1 MKFGVKYTKYICG
14 VISAAMLIVSSGS
27 IAFADGANKS
37 ADNISNSAEGSIR
50 AEAPSASPEPSA
62 VPSAEPLPSASPQN
76 ITMSMPVTATYYTT
90 DTKNQYRVTFKTDDT
105 LPQIKAF
112 EFTATI
118 DDGTIESTEIGNSFS
133 SNGTVSK
140 SITDDKSVKF
150 VWKDGDAVSGSVIL
164 SSLIINTN
172 QIPSDKNVN
181 IDSFTA
187 VCSDGS
193 RLTIN
198 SKANIV
204 KGTNMPELSEKAQ
217 TAYDMLMELPTKDM
231 LTFYDSDKESLCNL
245 VIKYSDP
252 IEAAI
257 KKYDALTPVDKKNV
271 DTALSISN
279 NSVES
284 IKDVLNS
291 VKAMQSVFGI
301 MEIAGCFENLSD
313 DASAINY
320 LFLTKTY
327 DNISTSVPGALSQAP
342 TAAEEYKSVLA
353 QIDEYNKIVSK
364 NINLLNEKTYE
375 NYQTK
380 IGALKAQFEMA
391 KKLNQ
396 LTYSKAFISAVS
408 MLADEL
414 YEDIDKNY
422 TASYKDYMLKDINE
436 IRDEIENGSEI
447 YDSLPTFSA
456 PPDFIIGRSVTVTF
470 ERRNTLSDQAAE
482 AAIYTYDENGK
493 LIQED
498 SEKFESGR
506 TKTAVNFS
514 TSSSLYKSSKRYI
527 LKCYYIYNGISY
539 YLGSSGLT
547 AYPQRIQ
554 NTGGST
560 GGGGNTGGGN
570 TGGGNTYPTVTPNN
584 PPSETKAPNMANDN
598 PYSDIDNYGW
608 ALESIIGLTNAG
620 IVNGMGDNE
629 FNPAGNVTREQFCKM
644 VVQLF
649 GVSVNDTDTDFSD
662 VDPDAWYAPYI
673 TAAVQAGYVQGQSD
687 DYFGVGESIMR
698 QDMATILYRAANKTG
713 DGVILDFTD
722 EASIAQYARDAV
734 SELVG
739 LDIMNGYE
747 DGSFKPRG
755 SATRAEAAKVIWGI
769 YQIL

>member
-105 LPQIKAF
+105 LQQIKAF
-112 EFTATI
+112 EFTATV
-118 DDGTIESTEIGNSFS
+118 DGGTIESTEIGSSFS
-133 SNGTVSK
+133 ANGTVSK
-140 SITDDKSVKF
+140 SITDDKTVKF
-150 VWKDGDAVSGSVIL
+150 VWKDGDTVSGSVIL
-164 SSLIINTN
+164 SSLIITLAN
-172 QIPSDKNVN
+172 IPSDKNII

-187 VCSDGS
+187 VGSDGS
-193 RLTIN
+193 QLTID
-198 SKANIV
+198 SKLSVA
-204 KGTNMPELSEKAQ
+204 KGTNMPALSEKAQ
-217 TAYDMLMELPTKDM
+217 TAYDLLTELPTKDM
-231 LTFYDSDKESLCNL
+231 LTFYDTDKESLCNL

-252 IEAAI
+252 IESAI
-257 KKYDALTPVDKKNV
+257 KKYDALTAVEKKNV

-284 IKDVLNS
+284 IKDVLSS

-301 MEIAGCFENLSD
+301 MEITGCFKDLKD
-313 DASAINY
+313 DTTAINY
-320 LFLTKTY
+320 QFLTKTY
-327 DNISTSVPGALSQAP
+327 ENISTSVPGALAEAP

-353 QIDEYNKIVSK
+353 QIDEYNKIVNK
-364 NINLLNEKTYE
+364 NVNLLSEKTYE

-380 IGALKAQFEMA
+380 IGALKAQYEMA
-391 KKLNQ
+391 KDLNQ
-396 LTYSKAFISAVS
+396 LTYSKAFISAIS
-408 MLADEL
+408 ILADEL

-422 TASYKDYMLKDINE
+422 TAAYKDYMLKDINE
-436 IRDEIENGSEI
+436 IRDEIESGSEI
-447 YDSLPTFSA
+447 YDYLPTFSA
-456 PPDFIIGRSVTVTF
+456 PPDFTIGRNITVSF
-470 ERRNTLSDQAAE
+470 ERRNTISDQSAT

-493 LIQED
+493 LVQEAN
-498 SEKFESGR
+498 EKFESGQ
-506 TKTAVNFS
+506 TKTAVNFT
-514 TSSSLYKSSKRYI
+514 TSSRLYKSKNRYT
-527 LKCYYIYNGISY
+527 LKCYYIYNNISY
-539 YLGSSGLT
+539 YLGSSVLT
-547 AYPQRIQ
+547 AYPQKIQ

-560 GGGGNTGGGN
+560 SGGGS
-570 TGGGNTYPTVTPNN
+570 TGGGNTYPSVTPNN
-584 PPSETKAPNMANDN
+584 PPSATNAPSMAEDN

-649 GVSVNDTDTDFSD
+649 GVSVNDTDTDFKD
-662 VDPDAWYAPYI
+662 VDPKAWYAPYI

-722 EASIAQYARDAV
+722 EASIAQYAKDAV

-739 LDIMNGYE
+739 LGVMNGYE